1 MTLTRLPGLID
12 VHVHLREPGATYKE
26 DFETGSRA
34 AVKGGFTYILDM
46 PNNPIPTVT
55 PKRLWE
61 KIALADAK
69 AVCTIG
75 FHYGTTGGNLETF
88 ESVWDHPRVFGLK
101 IYCNHTT
108 GELLVEDPVVLEK
121 IFRAWESPKPILVHA
136 EGERLYRAIELAQTY
151 GRKLHACHISL
162 AEEVELIAQAKREN
176 LPVSAGV
183 CPHHLYLT
191 SEDLK
196 TLGVRAMMKPPL
208 GNPDDQEALWEGL
221 RGGTIDVVET
231 DHAPHLLAEKESGT
245 AQFGVPG
252 LETALSLMIKAT
264 QERRLPKNRLVHV
277 MHYNPKKIF
286 NIPDQPDTFVE
297 VGWDATYTVGDGG
310 YETKCGWSPFEG
322 WELPGKIKRVV
333 IAGKERY
340 AGGAIL

>member
-151 GRKLHACHISL
+151 G
-162 AEEVELIAQAKREN
+162 
-176 LPVSAGV
+176 
-183 CPHHLYLT
+183 
-191 SEDLK
+191 
-196 TLGVRAMMKPPL
+196 
-208 GNPDDQEALWEGL
+208 
-221 RGGTIDVVET
+221 
-231 DHAPHLLAEKESGT
+231 
-245 AQFGVPG
+245 
-252 LETALSLMIKAT
+252 
-264 QERRLPKNRLVHV
+264 
-277 MHYNPKKIF
+277 
-286 NIPDQPDTFVE
+286 
-297 VGWDATYTVGDGG
+297 
-310 YETKCGWSPFEG
+310 
-322 WELPGKIKRVV
+322 
-333 IAGKERY
+333 
-340 AGGAIL
+340 